1 MALFGKN
8 KKDVVTIERAVLEI
22 CNRVHP
28 DVAWSVDRELDA
40 IVGGSHHLN
49 LTDLRRQY
57 LELGADRRRAWCEM
71 TIPPLLIQPARPTV
85 DRSTLR
91 AVIRNRAMLE
101 SARLHAIG
109 DGSAP
114 TPIPHHVLTDDLC
127 ALLVIDEPTSMVAVN
142 DDLLSEWNTT
152 FDELWPIGVSNVRDL
167 DAPTWHRVDDGVVAA
182 EGDDY
187 VSARL
192 LLPELADSIAAAS
205 GGTIGTPLV
214 AIPTRR
220 TSLYVATLEDP
231 AALASAM
238 RAASGDLGQDS
249 QVSFWPVVLTGDGT
263 MHRLVLD
270 PGHPAHET
278 YRQLTRLDLEAT
290 YAGPSK
296 QLAQMVGDDLTVAP
310 VLIGVDPNGV
320 VESYAVWS
328 DGETLIPNVDAIVFE
343 GAGRPRLRA
352 SFADTWAHCHELM
365 EQTDHYPARWRVR
378 SMPDQ
383 ALVERFAN

>member
-8 KKDVVTIERAVLEI
+8 KKDVVTIEKAVLEI
-22 CNRVHP
+22 CSRMHP
-28 DVAWSVDRELDA
+28 DLGWTVDREIDA
-40 IVGGSHHLN
+40 VTGGSHHIN

-57 LELGADRRRAWCEM
+57 DKLGVDRRRAWCEM
-71 TIPPLLIQPARPTV
+71 TIPPLLAQPARPSV

-91 AVIRNRAMLE
+91 AVIRNRAMIE
-101 SARLHAIG
+101 GARLHAIG
-109 DGSAP
+109 EGGVPAVV
-114 TPIPHHVLTDDLC
+114 PHHVLTDDLC
-127 ALLVIDEPTSMVAVN
+127 ALLVIDEATSMVTVN
-142 DDLLSEWNTT
+142 DDMLNEWGVG

-167 DAPTWHRVDDGVVAA
+167 DAPTWNRIDDGVVAA
-182 EGDDY
+182 GGDDY
-187 VSARL
+187 VSSRL
-192 LLPELADSIAAAS
+192 LLPELAESVAAAS
-205 GGTIGTPLV
+205 GGSIGLPLV

-231 AALASAM
+231 AALAAAM
-238 RAASGDLGQDS
+238 RAASADLGEDS
-249 QVSFWPVVLTGDGT
+249 QISFWPVVLTGDGA
-263 MHRLVLD
+263 MRRLVLD
-270 PGHPAHET
+270 PSHPVHDT

-296 QLAQMVGDDLTVAP
+296 QLTQLVGPDLTVAP

-320 VESYAVWS
+320 VESYATWG

-343 GAGRPRLRA
+343 GAGRPRMTA
-352 SFADTWAHCHELM
+352 SFADVWAHCHELM

-383 ALVERFAN
+383 ALIERFAR